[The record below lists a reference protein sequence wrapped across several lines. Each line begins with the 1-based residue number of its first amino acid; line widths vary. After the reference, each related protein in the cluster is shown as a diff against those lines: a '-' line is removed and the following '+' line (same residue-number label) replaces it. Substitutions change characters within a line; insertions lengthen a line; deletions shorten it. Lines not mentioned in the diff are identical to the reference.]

1 MSDVLKKLTR
11 EMEKVQEPKRFVHTQ
26 GVEYTAAALA
36 MRYGEDVERAQVAGL
51 LHDCAKCMGN
61 DKLLSA
67 CEKHHIPVTDV
78 ERRNPYLLHAKVG
91 SYLAKKEY
99 KVEDPEILS
108 AILYH
113 TTGHPNMTLLEKIIF
128 TADYIE
134 PGRKQAPNLKIIRQM
149 AFIDLDAAVKKILED
164 TLDYLRSGDGEM
176 DPMTEETYQYYK
188 NYNENKKSE
197 LKFTYELDAPLKDKI
212 EAIATKIYGAGSVTY
227 SAEASRMLKKIEKM
241 GYGHLPVCMA
251 KNQYS
256 LSDDPNALGRPE
268 GFNVNI
274 REVYVSAG
282 AGFVV
287 AITGTVMTM
296 PGLPKVPAAENI
308 DVVDDKIVGLF

>member
-61 DKLLSA
+61 DKLLSD

-113 TTGHPNMTLLEKIIF
+113 TTGHPNMTLLEKILYI
-128 TADYIE
+128 ADYME
-134 PGRKQAPNLKIIRQM
+134 PNRDFEGVERLRELTET
-149 AFIDLDAAVKKILED
+149 DLDGAVLLGLEM
-164 TLDYLRSGDGEM
+164 SVKEM
-176 DPMTEETYQYYK
+176 EERG
-188 NYNENKKSE
+188 N
-197 LKFTYELDAPLKDKI
+197 PLHSR
-212 EAIATKIYGAGSVTY
+212 T
-227 SAEASRMLKKIEKM
+227 AEALEWLK
-241 GYGHLPVCMA
+241 G
-251 KNQYS
+251 Q
-256 LSDDPNALGRPE
+256 
-268 GFNVNI
+268 
-274 REVYVSAG
+274 REH
-282 AGFVV
+282 
-287 AITGTVMTM
+287 
-296 PGLPKVPAAENI
+296 E
-308 DVVDDKIVGLF
+308 

>member
-1 MSDVLKKLTR
+1 MSDILKKLTK
-11 EMEKVQEPKRFVHTQ
+11 EMQKVQDPKRFTHTL

-36 MRYGEDVERAQVAGL
+36 MRYSEDVERAQIAGL
-51 LHDCAKCMGN
+51 LHDCAKCMEN
-61 DKLLSA
+61 DKLLSV
-67 CEKHHIPVTDV
+67 CEKYHLPATDV
-78 ERRNPYLLHAKVG
+78 ETRNPYLLHARVG

-99 KVEDPEILS
+99 KIEDPEILS

-197 LKFTYELDAPLKDKI
+197 E
-212 EAIATKIYGAGSVTY
+212 
-227 SAEASRMLKKIEKM
+227 
-241 GYGHLPVCMA
+241 
-251 KNQYS
+251 
-256 LSDDPNALGRPE
+256 
-268 GFNVNI
+268 
-274 REVYVSAG
+274 
-282 AGFVV
+282 
-287 AITGTVMTM
+287 
-296 PGLPKVPAAENI
+296 
-308 DVVDDKIVGLF
+308 